1 MTSYIFNLS
10 AVFFKNF
17 FINFYYY
24 IWKVFPCFT
33 IVNKGTMAL
42 TSQYLKSTNLST
54 VFSPCLFNLIL
65 SGSLYFMQTNATL
78 HPLRLYPWKIIS
90 FHFKPR
96 LLSSRNLVEHIIKK
110 IDKSAEK
117 FRSCKLNT
125 KTVLTDEYIAGLVQ
139 ADGSFSAV
147 LCRRTKQN
155 NHRYQIDLKFTLKL
169 GRSEPNKNL
178 ILEIKNKLHNKGN
191 FIFYKN
197 TIKYQITNQ
206 NDLLNV
212 VIPFFMKHH
221 LRGDKLLSFLRFKYI
236 SAVIFTKSHL
246 NDKNIFLSLIVI
258 AGQLNY
264 QDKLGKKIRYLKP
277 KEQRYVVNNII
288 PEGVDIGDLT
298 DDISNFKP
306 EPLALDFVKGL
317 FETNTNNYRKL
328 SKEDQDYIR
337 DNFLPKGLKLWKFKE
352 YYLTKGVY
360 PKYTKEFYSEIYL
373 SSQRSYSTNMKAGG
387 KMSPVKIYK
396 NADKR
401 SIISENKG
409 KSGIYRWTNLTNGKS
424 YIGSSVNLSRRFREY
439 YSILFLEK

>member
-1 MTSYIFNLS
+1 
-10 AVFFKNF
+10 
-17 FINFYYY
+17 
-24 IWKVFPCFT
+24 
-33 IVNKGTMAL
+33 MAL

-54 VFSPCLFNLIL
+54 VFSPCSFNLIL

-78 HPLRLYPWKIIS
+78 HPLSLHPWKIRS

-110 IDKSAEK
+110 IDKSADK
-117 FRSCKLNT
+117 IRSFKLNT
-125 KTVLTDEYIAGLVQ
+125 KTELSDEYIAGLVQ

-155 NHRYQIDLKFTLKL
+155 NHRYLIDLNFTLKL
-169 GRSEPNKNL
+169 GRSEANKNL

-236 SAVIFTKSHL
+236 SAVISTKSHL
-246 NDKNIFLSLIVI
+246 NDKNILLSLIVI

-264 QDKLGKKIRYLKP
+264 LDKLGKKIRYLKP

-288 PEGVDIGDLT
+288 PEGVDIADLT

-306 EPLALDFVKGL
+306 DPMALDFVKGL
-317 FETNTNNYRKL
+317 FETNTNNYRKV

-337 DNFLPKGLKLWKFKE
+337 DNFLPKGVKLWKFKE
-352 YYLTKGVY
+352 YYLGVH
-360 PKYTKEFYSEIYL
+360 PKSTKEFYEEIYL
-373 SSQRSYSTNMKAGG
+373 SGKRSYSTKAGG

-401 SIISENKG
+401 RIISENKG

-424 YIGSSVNLSRRFREY
+424 YIGSSTNLQKRLRDSF
-439 YSILFLEK
+439 SIKYLEK